1 MRGQQARQQNTLLNK
16 KVLCGSDHHHFAGPD
31 DMTSEAVSGATVTLW
46 SMDVLTLTRIDFKAL
61 GLAVP
66 ATLLASADKVIE

>member
-1 MRGQQARQQNTLLNK
+1 
-16 KVLCGSDHHHFAGPD
+16 
-31 DMTSEAVSGATVTLW
+31 MTSEAVSGATVTLW